1 MNTDTSSDDKL
12 WSALGYP
19 VFIVALIMLFIE
31 GKKDRPFIKFHAV
44 QALALNVVVWI
55 VEIVLAILS
64 SALAAVTFGIGAVVG
79 CVAPLV
85 WLLLIWPAVLAY
97 QGKNFE
103 VPVITKFLRDQ
114 HWVA

>member
-1 MNTDTSSDDKL
+1 LNTDISSDDKL
-12 WSALGYP
+12 WAALGYP
-19 VFIVALIMLFIE
+19 IFIIALIMLFIE

-44 QALALNVVVWI
+44 QALALNVGVWV

-64 SALAAVTFGIGAVVG
+64 SVLAAVTFGIGAVIS
-79 CVAPLV
+79 CIAPLV
-85 WLLLIWPAVLAY
+85 WLLLIWPAMLAY
-97 QGKNFE
+97 QGKYFE